1 MKLTKVEIKI
11 VIRKENIVMNK
22 KGDLLNHSIIY
33 KILSD
38 ILYLIAYPIIFIL
51 TKLWH
56 GLKIE
61 GRENLDKVGDEYIAV
76 ANHINMIDC
85 AMVTLSIFPRIPYFL
100 TLQSNLEIPII
111 KYLVMLFRGIPIP
124 RNKSGKEKMVNTIDD
139 LLQKGEVVGIYPEGE
154 LIPYYDGIREFK
166 NGAFNF
172 AVKNQVPI
180 LPIVFT
186 YRDPEGIIKLI
197 KKKPFITLT
206 ILEPE
211 FPKPERTM
219 ANVVELKNRV
229 QRKMRLEGRMKKL
242 YNERT
247 EKNGEMQEE
256 NV

>member
-1 MKLTKVEIKI
+1 
-11 VIRKENIVMNK
+11 MNK
-22 KGDLLNHSIIY
+22 RGDLLHHSLIY
-33 KILSD
+33 KILSSL
-38 ILYLIAYPIIFIL
+38 LYLIAYPILFL
-51 TKLWH
+51 VTKLWL
-56 GLKIE
+56 GLKVE
-61 GRENLDKVGDEYIAV
+61 GRENLSKMGDEYITV

-85 AMVTLSIFPRIPYFL
+85 AMIALAIFPRIPYFL
-100 TLQSNLEIPII
+100 TLQSNLEIPFI

-154 LIPYYDGIREFK
+154 LIPYYEGIREFK

-186 YRDPEGIIKLI
+186 YREPEGIIKLI

-211 FPKPERTM
+211 FPKTEKTM
-219 ANVVELKNRV
+219 ENVVELRNRV

>member
-1 MKLTKVEIKI
+1 
-11 VIRKENIVMNK
+11 MNK
-22 KGDLLNHSIIY
+22 KGDLLHHSIIY
-33 KILSD
+33 KVLSS
-38 ILYLIAYPIIFIL
+38 ILYLIAYPIIFLL

-61 GRENLDKVGDEYIAV
+61 GRENLDKVGDEYITV

-85 AMVTLSIFPRIPYFL
+85 AMITLSIFPRIPYFL

-111 KYLVMLFRGIPIP
+111 KYLVMLLRGIPIP
-124 RNKSGKEKMVNTIDD
+124 RNKSGKEKMVNTIDG
-139 LLQKGEVVGIYPEGE
+139 LLKKGEVVGIYPDGE
-154 LIPYYDGIREFK
+154 LIPYYEGIREFK

-186 YRDPEGIIKLI
+186 YREPEGIIRFI

-211 FPKPERTM
+211 FPRAEKTM

-229 QRKMRLEGRMKKL
+229 QRKMSLEGRMKKL
-242 YNERT
+242 YNEGYKRDT
-247 EKNGEMQEE
+247 EMQEE

>member
-1 MKLTKVEIKI
+1 
-11 VIRKENIVMNK
+11 MNK

-186 YRDPEGIIKLI
+186 YR
-197 KKKPFITLT
+197 
-206 ILEPE
+206 EP
-211 FPKPERTM
+211 
-219 ANVVELKNRV
+219 
-229 QRKMRLEGRMKKL
+229 
-242 YNERT
+242 
-247 EKNGEMQEE
+247 
-256 NV
+256 

>member
-1 MKLTKVEIKI
+1 
-11 VIRKENIVMNK
+11 MNK
-22 KGDLLNHSIIY
+22 KGDLLHHSIIY
-33 KILSD
+33 KVLSSL
-38 ILYLIAYPIIFIL
+38 LYLIAYPILFIL

-61 GRENLDKVGDEYIAV
+61 GRENL
-76 ANHINMIDC
+76 
-85 AMVTLSIFPRIPYFL
+85 
-100 TLQSNLEIPII
+100 EIPFI

-124 RNKSGKEKMVNTIDD
+124 RNKSGKEKMINTIDD

-154 LIPYYDGIREFK
+154 LIPYYEGIREFK

-186 YRDPEGIIKLI
+186 YREPEGIIKLI

>member
-1 MKLTKVEIKI
+1 
-11 VIRKENIVMNK
+11 MNK
-22 KGDLLNHSIIY
+22 KGDLLHHSIIY
-33 KILSD
+33 KVLSSL
-38 ILYLIAYPIIFIL
+38 LYLIAYPILFIL

-100 TLQSNLEIPII
+100 TLQANLEIPFI

-124 RNKSGKEKMVNTIDD
+124 RNKFGKEKMINTIDD

-154 LIPYYDGIREFK
+154 LIPYYEGIREFK

-186 YRDPEGIIKLI
+186 YREPEGIIKLI

>member
-1 MKLTKVEIKI
+1 
-11 VIRKENIVMNK
+11 MNK
-22 KGDLLNHSIIY
+22 KGDLLHHSIIY
-33 KILSD
+33 KILSSL
-38 ILYLIAYPIIFIL
+38 LYLIAYPILFLL
-51 TKLWH
+51 TKIWM

-61 GRENLDKVGDEYIAV
+61 GRENLNKVGDEYITV

-85 AMVTLSIFPRIPYFL
+85 AMITLSIFPRIPYFL

-124 RNKSGKEKMVNTIDD
+124 RTLAGKEKMINTIDG
-139 LLQKGEVVGIYPEGE
+139 LLKRGEVVGIYPEGH

-186 YRDPEGIIKLI
+186 YREPEGIIKKF
-197 KKKPFITLT
+197 KKRPFITLT

-211 FPKPERTM
+211 YPKAEM
-219 ANVVELKNRV
+219 SKANVEELKNRV
-229 QRKMRLEGRMKKL
+229 QMKMRLERKMKKI
-242 YNERT
+242 YSKNE
-247 EKNGEMQEE
+247 EMQEE
-256 NV
+256 KA

>member
-1 MKLTKVEIKI
+1 
-11 VIRKENIVMNK
+11 MNK
-22 KGDLLNHSIIY
+22 KGDLLHHSIIY
-33 KILSD
+33 KILSSL
-38 ILYLIAYPIIFIL
+38 LYLIAYPILFLL
-51 TKLWH
+51 TKIWM

-61 GRENLDKVGDEYIAV
+61 GRENLNNVGDEYITV

-85 AMVTLSIFPRIPYFL
+85 AMITLSIFPRIPYFL

-111 KYLVMLFRGIPIP
+111 KYLVMLFKGIPIP
-124 RNKSGKEKMVNTIDD
+124 RTVAGKEKMVNTIDG
-139 LLQKGEVVGIYPEGE
+139 LLKRGEVVGIYPEGH

-186 YRDPEGIIKLI
+186 YREPEGILKKF

-211 FPKPERTM
+211 YPKSEM
-219 ANVVELKNRV
+219 SKANVEELKNRV
-229 QRKMRLEGRMKKL
+229 QRKMRLERKMKKI
-242 YNERT
+242 YNEN
-247 EKNGEMQEE
+247 EEMQEE
-256 NV
+256 KA

>member
-1 MKLTKVEIKI
+1 
-11 VIRKENIVMNK
+11 MNK
-22 KGDLLNHSIIY
+22 KGDLLHHSIIY
-33 KILSD
+33 KILSSL
-38 ILYLIAYPIIFIL
+38 LYLIAYPILFLL
-51 TKLWH
+51 TKIWM

-61 GRENLDKVGDEYIAV
+61 GRENLNKVGDEYITV

-85 AMVTLSIFPRIPYFL
+85 AMITLSIFPRIPYFL

-124 RNKSGKEKMVNTIDD
+124 RTLKGKEKMVNTIDG
-139 LLQKGEVVGIYPEGE
+139 LLKRGEVVGIYPEGH
-154 LIPYYDGIREFK
+154 LMPYYDGIREFK

-186 YRDPEGIIKLI
+186 FREPEGILKKF

-211 FPKPERTM
+211 YPKAEISK
-219 ANVVELKNRV
+219 ANVEELKNRV
-229 QRKMRLEGRMKKL
+229 QRKMRLERKIKKL
-242 YNERT
+242 YNEN
-247 EKNGEMQEE
+247 EEMQEE
-256 NV
+256 KA

>member
-1 MKLTKVEIKI
+1 
-11 VIRKENIVMNK
+11 MNK
-22 KGDLLNHSIIY
+22 KGDLLHHSIIY
-33 KILSD
+33 KILSSL
-38 ILYLIAYPIIFIL
+38 LYLIAYPILFLI
-51 TKLWH
+51 TKIWM

-61 GRENLDKVGDEYIAV
+61 GRENLNKVGDEYITV

-85 AMVTLSIFPRIPYFL
+85 AMITLSIFPRIPYFL

-124 RNKSGKEKMVNTIDD
+124 RSKTGKEKMVNTIDG
-139 LLQKGEVVGIYPEGE
+139 LLKKGEVVGIYPEGH

-172 AVKNQVPI
+172 SLKNQVPI

-186 YRDPEGIIKLI
+186 FREPEGVIKKF

-211 FPKPERTM
+211 YPNVEMCK
-219 ANVVELKNRV
+219 ANVEELKGRV
-229 QRKMRLEGRMKKL
+229 QRKMRLARKMKKL
-242 YNERT
+242 YNEKT
-247 EKNGEMQEE
+247 QENEEIQEE
-256 NV
+256 KA

>member
-1 MKLTKVEIKI
+1 
-11 VIRKENIVMNK
+11 MNK
-22 KGDLLNHSIIY
+22 KGDLLHHSIIY
-33 KILSD
+33 KILSSL
-38 ILYLIAYPIIFIL
+38 LYLIAYPILFLL
-51 TKLWH
+51 TKIWM

-61 GRENLDKVGDEYIAV
+61 GRENLSKVGDEYITV

-85 AMVTLSIFPRIPYFL
+85 AMITLSIFPRIPYFL

-124 RNKSGKEKMVNTIDD
+124 RSKTGKEKMVNTIDA
-139 LLQKGEVVGIYPEGE
+139 LLKNGEVVGIYPEGH

-180 LPIVFT
+180 LPIVFS
-186 YRDPEGIIKLI
+186 YREPEGIIKKI

-211 FPKPERTM
+211 YPKVEM
-219 ANVVELKNRV
+219 SKANVEELKKRV
-229 QRKMRLEGRMKKL
+229 QRKMRLERRMKKI
-242 YNERT
+242 YNEN
-247 EKNGEMQEE
+247 EEMQEE
-256 NV
+256 KA